1 MLEEYVASDW
11 TTPPVVPTLNAAKN
25 AGDMIRNTSIDTEA
39 LPFLPP
45 VPASQGR
52 EDTAHLPAVLDI
64 RDLTGFL
71 LLAVLFVPAITSV
84 QSAGPAAFLYWG
96 LALCT
101 FLLLSVLVMRCLV
114 CHFPGP

>member
-52 EDTAHLPAVLDI
+52 EDTAHLPAVLGI

-84 QSAGPAAFLYWG
+84 QSAGPAAVLYCVRAFLP
-96 LALCT
+96 
-101 FLLLSVLVMRCLV
+101 LLLLRVV
-114 CHFPGP
+114 F